1 MALYVDGFLLVVPK
15 KKLAHY
21 KKLAVMA
28 GKVWRKHGALEYRE
42 CVADDLSLK
51 GPASF
56 VKRTKA
62 KAGELIFF
70 SWIVYRSK
78 AHRNKVNA
86 KVMADPRITAM
97 MESMKDKKKW
107 PFDMARMSMAG
118 FQVLVEA

>member
-15 KKLAHY
+15 KKLAY
-21 KKLAVMA
+21 YRKLAVL
-28 GKVWRKHGALEYRE
+28 GCKVWKKHGALEYRE
-42 CVADDLSLK
+42 CVADDLSMK
-51 GPASF
+51 GPGDF

-62 KAGELIFF
+62 KAGDLIVF

-97 MESMKDKKKW
+97 MEAMKDKKKW
-107 PFDMARMSMAG
+107 PFDMKRMSMAG
-118 FQVLVEA
+118 FQVLVEG